1 MLFERT
7 FDYDLVRAI
16 LTGRRMYPHMG
27 DDFTCPVE
35 QYRVPTDPRIW
46 YVLAS
51 EEWRA
56 IGLFCFIPEN
66 EICWAAHVAM
76 LRKVPPALTHRAG
89 RQVIRWLWNNTPCLR
104 LTAKV
109 PACNR
114 AAVRFGLGPMGL
126 KLIGPTLEQSV
137 EPLSFMKGGRLVDQI
152 LMGRSRP

>member
-1 MLFERT
+1 MHFNRT
-7 FDYDLVRAI
+7 TDYELVRRI
-16 LTGRRMYPHMG
+16 LTRRRMYEWMG
-27 DDFTCPVE
+27 DDYAPPVE
-35 QYRVPTDPRIW
+35 QFQVNTDPRIW

-51 EEWRA
+51 DEWRA
-56 IGLFCFIPEN
+56 IGLFCFFPEN
-66 EICWAAHVAM
+66 EICWAAHVAL
-76 LRKVPPALTHRAG
+76 LRGTHPRLTHRAG
-89 RQVIRWLWNNTPCLR
+89 WEVVRWLWNNTPCLR